1 MAGRRVSLRPVRA
14 GLELRRNEPV
24 EWVAAMQLGLHDKVV
39 VVTGGANG
47 IGAACCAAFG
57 EEGAR
62 IVLADRHAE
71 ATQAIT
77 RRLRERGAIVEPLV
91 VDLQDEAAC
100 ARVVEHAATVFGRLD
115 AIVNNAGFNDGVG
128 LDQPPGRFASS
139 VLSNLVHAYALVH
152 YALPLLR
159 TSRGA
164 IVNVGSKVSVTGQG
178 ATSGYAAAK
187 GALNALTREWAV
199 ALAPDGVRVNCVLP
213 AECLTDQYQRWFD
226 AQPDPQAA
234 QQAVARLIPL
244 GHRLTTADEVAA
256 TIVFLASPRS
266 SHTTGQLI
274 FVDGG
279 YTHLD
284 RAASHDHARWS

>member
-1 MAGRRVSLRPVRA
+1 ML
-14 GLELRRNEPV
+14 
-24 EWVAAMQLGLHDKVV
+24 LGLNDRVV
-39 VVTGGANG
+39 VVTGGASG
-47 IGAACCAAFG
+47 IGAACCAAFA

-62 IVLADRHAE
+62 VVLADRNAA
-71 ATQAIT
+71 ATDGLTQ
-77 RRLRERGAIVEPLV
+77 RLRDRGAIVEPLV
-91 VDLQDEAAC
+91 VDLQEDAAC
-100 ARVVEHAATVFGRLD
+100 ARVVEHAAATFGRLD
-115 AIVNNAGFNDGVG
+115 CVVNNAGFNDCVG

-139 VLSNLVHAYALVH
+139 VLSNLLPAYALVH

-159 TSRGA
+159 KSRGA

-213 AECLTDQYQRWFD
+213 AECLTEQYHRWFD

-244 GHRLTTADEVAA
+244 DRRLTTAEEVAA
-256 TIVFLASPRS
+256 MIVFLASPRS

>member
-1 MAGRRVSLRPVRA
+1 
-14 GLELRRNEPV
+14 
-24 EWVAAMQLGLHDKVV
+24 MQLGLNDRVV
-39 VVTGGANG
+39 VVTGGAKG
-47 IGAACCAAFG
+47 IGAACCLAFA

-62 IVLADRHAE
+62 VVLADRDAAATHA
-71 ATQAIT
+71 ATS
-77 RRLRERGAIVEPLV
+77 RLRGQGMIVEPLV
-91 VDLQDEAAC
+91 VDLHDDVAC
-100 ARVVEHAATVFGRLD
+100 ARVVEHAATTFGRLD
-115 AIVNNAGFNDGVG
+115 VIVNNAGFNDGMG
-128 LDQPPGRFASS
+128 LDQPPDAFARS

-159 TSRGA
+159 AARGA

-178 ATSGYAAAK
+178 GTSGYAAAK

-213 AECLTDQYQRWFD
+213 AECLTEQYQRWFD
-226 AQPDPQAA
+226 AQPDPRAA
-234 QQAVARLIPL
+234 QQSVGRLIPL
-244 GHRLTTADEVAA
+244 GRRLTTAEEVAA

-266 SHTTGQLI
+266 SHTTGQLL

-284 RAASHDHARWS
+284 RAASHDQAKWS